1 VSPATARLPESVP
14 ATLIVDTFRDLF
26 RAERAGARRREPLG
40 WVLSVP
46 DTHQRTVLAALDKER
61 DIRVLTCATEDEA
74 NAVAAGLWLG
84 GEPVVVMI
92 QHAGL
97 YASVNTLRGV
107 TIDGKIPTFY
117 MIGLLS
123 RERDKEPRESRHSM
137 VRYCEPLLDL
147 FGVPH
152 ARLEGP
158 DDVHFIPKYYR
169 LSRER
174 RGPAV
179 VLVGLET
186 I

>member
-1 VSPATARLPESVP
+1 MPESIP
-14 ATLIVDTFRDLF
+14 ASLIIDTLTDVFR
-26 RAERAGARRREPLG
+26 EARGGGRHEPLG

-46 DTHQRTVLAALDKER
+46 DTHQQSVLAALDKQQA
-61 DIRVLTCATEDEA
+61 IRVLTCATEDEA
-74 NAVAAGLWLG
+74 NGVAAGLWIG

-97 YASVNTLRGV
+97 YASVNTLRG
-107 TIDGKIPTFY
+107 IAMDGRVPIFY
-117 MIGLLS
+117 LIGLLS
-123 RERDKEPRESRHSM
+123 REKDKDLKDSRHSM
-137 VRYCEPLLDL
+137 VRYAEPLLDT

-158 DDVHFIPKYYR
+158 DDVHLIPKYYR

-174 RGPAV
+174 RGPAAL
-179 VLVGLET
+179 LVGLET